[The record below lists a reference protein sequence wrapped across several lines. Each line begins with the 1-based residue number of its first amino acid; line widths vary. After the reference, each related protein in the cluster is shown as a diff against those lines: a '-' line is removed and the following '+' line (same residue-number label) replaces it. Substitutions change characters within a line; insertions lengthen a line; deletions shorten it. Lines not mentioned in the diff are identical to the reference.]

1 MSRPVYK
8 NADLEKRLLNEIEKM
23 RKTVINLAE
32 SQTEVQLNH
41 KPEANIWS
49 ANECFQ
55 HLNLTFEAYLQ
66 AVNHGLANYS
76 GPPSLEYKSGFAGD
90 RMIRAMAPS
99 KGEIPERKKVK
110 TFKRINPIFQSTFV
124 VAPINRFLEHLAEF
138 EVLISKVNA
147 MNLGRVKVKS
157 LVGNIIKFKLG
168 DALQIIH
175 VHNQRHIIQA
185 QNTLSNL

>member
-1 MSRPVYK
+1 MTRPVY
-8 NADLEKRLLNEIEKM
+8 NADLERRLLNEIEEM
-23 RKTVINLAE
+23 RETVIKLAE
-32 SQTEVQLNH
+32 SHTQVQLNY
-41 KPEANIWS
+41 KQEVDIWS

-110 TFKRINPIFQSTFV
+110 TFKRINPRFQSAFV
-124 VAPINRFLEHLAEF
+124 VSPIERFLEYLAEF
-138 EVLISKVNA
+138 EFLVSKVNSL
-147 MNLGRVKVKS
+147 NLGRVKVKS

-185 QNTLSNL
+185 QNTLFNL